1 MNIRVEGGHK
11 LAVFLFDIPE
21 ICAWTNT
28 QDLAGLL
35 IVHGILISISFVLP
49 VHRVF
54 LFFAQNVFCMSGIY
68 WMTNCIK
75 VCARGDNMV
84 FFL

>member
-35 IVHGILISISFVLP
+35 IVHGILFHLWYKMLLKILYPIL
-49 VHRVF
+49 
-54 LFFAQNVFCMSGIY
+54 GGKKI
-68 WMTNCIK
+68 
-75 VCARGDNMV
+75 
-84 FFL
+84 